1 MKHEVQVHHCRIAMH
16 TGIYDCTVN
25 DMITL
30 LTQSQWKHCN
40 TAPQGSSFQFL
51 VLQIGRCLLLVC
63 LLGGRI
69 QTVTVVPR
77 GDGGGG
83 DRGERRGAAAVEFLL
98 VQSSTLPRLSCGGLS
113 VSSGKHSLH
122 QECCIIQYSESD
134 SSKDL
139 CVHVSPND
147 CSDSCVGSWNR
158 NSVSTW
164 SCSAVVGNLPVYTRC
179 TYVREF

>member
-1 MKHEVQVHHCRIAMH
+1 MEGEEIVVR
-16 TGIYDCTVN
+16 D
-25 DMITL
+25 
-30 LTQSQWKHCN
+30 
-40 TAPQGSSFQFL
+40 
-51 VLQIGRCLLLVC
+51 
-63 LLGGRI
+63 GGR
-69 QTVTVVPR
+69 Q
-77 GDGGGG
+77 
-83 DRGERRGAAAVEFLL
+83 
-98 VQSSTLPRLSCGGLS
+98 RLSFYWFSPPPCLDSPVGVYPYRQVNIPTVRS
-113 VSSGKHSLH
+113 VVLYS
-122 QECCIIQYSESD
+122 YSESD